1 MLLPIEN
8 YISLTTF
15 RLSKRNN
22 TEYNYIY
29 AENYIYKKRNKS
41 VEIHKNQTKN
51 HSVLATIFK
60 VYFICTPKCDALE
73 TVFSFTKH
81 NGMLHTKHMTN
92 FLFLL
97 SSIAQ

>member
-29 AENYIYKKRNKS
+29 AENYIYKKLKES

-51 HSVLATIFK
+51 NSVLATIFK
-60 VYFICTPKCDALE
+60 VYFICTPKCDA
-73 TVFSFTKH
+73 FGNSF
-81 NGMLHTKHMTN
+81 
-92 FLFLL
+92 FLY
-97 SSIAQ
+97 